1 MPVAIIVFAPASL
14 LLTLAEAAAT
24 AVFPLE
30 TLPLVL
36 EETVTTT
43 VFVLALCRWCSQGL
57 LLPQSLH
64 WLLIL

>member
-1 MPVAIIVFAPASL
+1 MPVAIIVFAPAPL
-14 LLTLAEAAAT
+14 LLALAEAAAT
-24 AVFPLE
+24 AVFALE

-43 VFVLALCRWCSQGL
+43 VFVLALHRWCSQRL

-64 WLLIL
+64 